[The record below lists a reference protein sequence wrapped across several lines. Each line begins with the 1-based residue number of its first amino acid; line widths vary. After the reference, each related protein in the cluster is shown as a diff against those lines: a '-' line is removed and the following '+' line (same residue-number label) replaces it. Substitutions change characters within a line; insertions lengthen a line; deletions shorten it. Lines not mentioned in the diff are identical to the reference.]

1 MFVTDIRFR
10 QFSPARFGLRSG
22 MHCRLR
28 FFHSTAPATLIVL
41 ALGAC
46 SGGGGSTATAPPSI
60 PGLPPPPTGL
70 VSSVSAFTANC
81 AGVPNPGTL
90 YANAEVEPHLAINPA
105 NLSNLIGT
113 WQQDRWSNGAAQG
126 TAVGFSFDA
135 GTTWTTRPLPASR
148 CGGGN
153 IGNGGDYERATDPW
167 VTISPNGTAYQMSL
181 AISGAT
187 LQPGSVSAMLV
198 FRSTDG
204 GRTWSNPITL
214 IRDTDQ
220 FFNDKNTITAD
231 PTDSRFVYAV
241 WDRLS
246 FDNRGPAFFART
258 VDGGLTWE
266 PARAIYDPGVGNQAL
281 GTVIA
286 VLPDG
291 TLVHFFNQLNT
302 VGNALIGSFQVMRS
316 ADKGSTWSA
325 PLKVADFF
333 GVGTRDPET
342 GTAIRDAGYLPQI
355 AVGPQ
360 GHLYATWQDA
370 RFSSGARDGIAFVR
384 STDGG
389 LTWSPPVQ
397 VNGVTGVQALTPTV
411 NARADGTL
419 GVTYFDMRNNSSD
432 ATTLPV
438 DHWLATSRDG
448 VTWTDRRV
456 TPASF
461 EMGLAPVARGLF
473 LGDYMGLVSSG
484 TTFYPFY
491 VRTTGD
497 ITNRNDVFITPIGV
511 PSVSTVSTEANARQ
525 RAAAEIP
532 VFTPTAEH
540 RQRVHAN
547 IVRGMEQRVPGWAKT
562 RGLRNDPP

>member
-70 VSSVSAFTANC
+70 VSSASAFTADC

-187 LQPGSVSAMLV
+187 LQPGSISAMLV

-204 GRTWSNPITL
+204 GRTWSNPVTL

-258 VDGGLTWE
+258 GRTNCSHNCAAD
-266 PARAIYDPGVGNQAL
+266 RRQAL
-281 GTVIA
+281 KGTSTSVVSGCA
-286 VLPDG
+286 RHAATPGNFGSAKMTTGKRRVLRMMASKRW
-291 TLVHFFNQLNT
+291 N
-302 VGNALIGSFQVMRS
+302 
-316 ADKGSTWSA
+316 
-325 PLKVADFF
+325 
-333 GVGTRDPET
+333 E
-342 GTAIRDAGYLPQI
+342 
-355 AVGPQ
+355 
-360 GHLYATWQDA
+360 ATW
-370 RFSSGARDGIAFVR
+370 V
-384 STDGG
+384 
-389 LTWSPPVQ
+389 PV
-397 VNGVTGVQALTPTV
+397 G
-411 NARADGTL
+411 
-419 GVTYFDMRNNSSD
+419 
-432 ATTLPV
+432 
-438 DHWLATSRDG
+438 
-448 VTWTDRRV
+448 RRV
-456 TPASF
+456 PEKRPFKATRSF
-461 EMGLAPVARGLF
+461 MAWVHGGRPP
-473 LGDYMGLVSSG
+473 G
-484 TTFYPFY
+484 T
-491 VRTTGD
+491 D
-497 ITNRNDVFITPIGV
+497 
-511 PSVSTVSTEANARQ
+511 
-525 RAAAEIP
+525 
-532 VFTPTAEH
+532 
-540 RQRVHAN
+540 
-547 IVRGMEQRVPGWAKT
+547 
-562 RGLRNDPP
+562 